1 MYFPPA
7 FLSACTRRLPRGFGV
22 VHVYPTP
29 KTICNVSYRLALA
42 TLRVPSLV
50 SLLIFVTIYIAT
62 EVVLAAISVPIF
74 SGWHPAFPLSWRF
87 LLVLLFVVPIF
98 AFTQVFRLLLP
109 LLIDRNRA
117 SGLGSVSLSR
127 RGHVTLRR
135 TVEPFDAAEEQHA
148 LLENA
153 EEGNELSSRS
163 SSPTASLAGPHHKQW
178 WIQLLTY
185 ILLFIVSTWVGV
197 HYEQPGD
204 VRYRDSI
211 QSAVAHPRRQGY
223 GKQGKLLESVKLI
236 PSLHW

>member
-1 MYFPPA
+1 MYFLPA
-7 FLSACTRRLPRGFGV
+7 FLSACTRRLPRGFGI
-22 VHVYPTP
+22 YSTP
-29 KTICNVSYRLALA
+29 KTVRNVSYRLVLA
-42 TLRVPSLV
+42 TLRFPSLV
-50 SLLIFVTIYIAT
+50 SLLIFVAIYIAT
-62 EVVLAAISVPIF
+62 EVVLAATSVPIF

-87 LLVLLFVVPIF
+87 ILVLLFVVPIF

-109 LLIDRNRA
+109 LLIHRNGA
-117 SGLGSVSLSR
+117 SGSVSLSR
-127 RGHVTLRR
+127 QGHITLRR
-135 TVEPFDAAEEQHA
+135 TAELFDAAEEQHA

-163 SSPTASLAGPHHKQW
+163 SSPTASLPGPHQKQW

-223 GKQGKLLESVKLI
+223 GKQGKLLEPVKQNH
-236 PSLHW
+236 SLH

>member
-1 MYFPPA
+1 MT
-7 FLSACTRRLPRGFGV
+7 S
-22 VHVYPTP
+22 
-29 KTICNVSYRLALA
+29 I
-42 TLRVPSLV
+42 
-50 SLLIFVTIYIAT
+50 
-62 EVVLAAISVPIF
+62 PIF

-87 LLVLLFVVPIF
+87 LLVLLL
-98 AFTQVFRLLLP
+98 LLLP
-109 LLIDRNRA
+109 LLTHRNGA
-117 SGLGSVSLSR
+117 SGSVSLSR
-127 RGHVTLRR
+127 RGYITLRR
-135 TVEPFDAAEEQHA
+135 TAELFDSAEEQHA

-163 SSPTASLAGPHHKQW
+163 SSPTASLPGPHHKQW

-223 GKQGKLLESVKLI
+223 GKQGKLLEPVKPNSTTMNELFPTGTTLLSKSFTSSV
-236 PSLHW
+236 PTTCSSLSSRVTAPMTPFGSLKR